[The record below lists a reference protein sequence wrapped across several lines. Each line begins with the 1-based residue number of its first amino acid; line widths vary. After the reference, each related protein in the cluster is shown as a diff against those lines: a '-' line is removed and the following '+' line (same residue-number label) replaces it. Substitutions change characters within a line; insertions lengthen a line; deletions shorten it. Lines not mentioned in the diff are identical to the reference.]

1 MTEKGLAKFIQIQMA
16 SAPTEAAG
24 SEAAT
29 LLGASKLAPTAITT
43 YNDLLA
49 IGAQGA
55 TDGDIAVVGYDN
67 TFLANLRQISLTSID
82 PANDEIALKAAELL
96 LNKSDEI
103 TSKGK
108 VFLLEPKLVIRNSS
122 KSLLKVR

>member
-1 MTEKGLAKFIQIQMA
+1 MYK
-16 SAPTEAAG
+16 PH
-24 SEAAT
+24 
-29 LLGASKLAPTAITT
+29 KLFRQLRSIKKPAI
-43 YNDLLA
+43 NRLEIDIW
-49 IGAQGA
+49 IG
-55 TDGDIAVVGYDN
+55 
-67 TFLANLRQISLTSID
+67 
-82 PANDEIALKAAELL
+82 LL

>member
-1 MTEKGLAKFIQIQMA
+1 MA

-29 LLGASKLAPTAITT
+29 ILSATKLAPTAITT